1 MWSPV
6 WSGSRTYKPSSF
18 TYSPSSDEQA
28 VDCTSCEWGIGK
40 RVKENRDSCKCNKHL
55 SHSFPKLVQFCGHGE
70 SKGPLY
76 TLLLPKVCQ
85 NQIIALRIFLSKVR
99 SSPDKAKENSKPTE
113 LPPPPWNDEQK
124 YLSLKEVLFMWSTKT
139 QAHMIQSCSLIMHR
153 PLTFQNVFNSPT
165 HSLKRKVCPR
175 FQHLRCIY
183 SADPT
188 RNHLTQFVST
198 PGFLLLQ
205 DVKLQSRI
213 YPRTFLPPSLKH
225 FSSNTSKWACIFWV
239 TGFTNYKSWKR
250 RHMNCDPH
258 LHSSCSTALFHPGA
272 VIARAS
278 ESTKGTWDEKKGGGR
293 GTVY

>member
-1 MWSPV
+1 
-6 WSGSRTYKPSSF
+6 
-18 TYSPSSDEQA
+18 
-28 VDCTSCEWGIGK
+28 
-40 RVKENRDSCKCNKHL
+40 
-55 SHSFPKLVQFCGHGE
+55 
-70 SKGPLY
+70 
-76 TLLLPKVCQ
+76 
-85 NQIIALRIFLSKVR
+85 
-99 SSPDKAKENSKPTE
+99 
-113 LPPPPWNDEQK
+113 
-124 YLSLKEVLFMWSTKT
+124 MWSTKT
-139 QAHMIQSCSLIMHR
+139 QAHMIQSCSLAMHR

-183 SADPT
+183 SADPA

-213 YPRTFLPPSLKH
+213 YPGTFLPPSLKH
-225 FSSNTSKWACIFWV
+225 FSSKTSKWACIFRV